1 VGAPWPAGPPRGPRN
16 RVDPRWLV
24 LIVVGVI
31 VVVILVRQHKIHI
44 SEPTVLYFLAIIPS
58 IILHEVTHGWVALG
72 FGDDTAKRAGRLSL
86 NPLVH
91 VSLFGT
97 LILPAL
103 LVLSGYPPFGWAKPV
118 PVNMS
123 RMRHP
128 RNDDVV
134 VALAGPAMNIA
145 LAVALGL
152 AFRFAVPGIDKAS
165 IYYYGLQSGVGQ
177 PVWAQ
182 YLFAIGYVNVILAV
196 FNLIPIPPLDGAS
209 VLERLL
215 PRQWL
220 PGYLSIR
227 QYTIFLPFLIIWIH
241 PEWID
246 DIFQPF
252 LNYWAHILGPVTV
265 SST

>member
-1 VGAPWPAGPPRGPRN
+1 MGPPWPSGPQRGPQR
-16 RVDPRWLV
+16 RVDPRWLT
-24 LIVVGVI
+24 LIVVGII
-31 VVVILVRQHKIHI
+31 VVVVLVRQHKIHV
-44 SEPTVLYFLAIIPS
+44 SEVTVLYFLAIVPS
-58 IILHEVTHGWVALG
+58 IILHEVTHGWVALA
-72 FGDDTAKRAGRLSL
+72 FGDDTAKQAKRLSL

-91 VSLFGT
+91 VSVFGT

-134 VALAGPAMNIA
+134 VALAGPGTNIV
-145 LAVALGL
+145 LAVAAGL
-152 AFRFAVPGIDKAS
+152 IFRYLPVVDKVS
-165 IYYYGLQSGVGQ
+165 IYLYGGLQSGVGQ
-177 PVWAQ
+177 PVWTQ
-182 YLFAIGYVNVILAV
+182 YVFAFGYVNVILAV

-220 PGYLSIR
+220 PEYLSIR
-227 QYTIFLPFLIIWIH
+227 RYTIFLPFLILWIH
-241 PEWID
+241 PQWID

-252 LNYWAHILGPVTV
+252 INWWIHLLGPLT
-265 SST
+265 